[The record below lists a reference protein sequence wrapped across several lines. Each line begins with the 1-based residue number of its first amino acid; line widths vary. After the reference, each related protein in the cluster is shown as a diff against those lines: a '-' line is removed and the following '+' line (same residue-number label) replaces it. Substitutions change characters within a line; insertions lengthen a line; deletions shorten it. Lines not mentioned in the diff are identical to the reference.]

1 MQAKLIEVA
10 LRVILSRIRAKKESA
25 EDKSL
30 FITIAGT
37 AGFIILIAAVF
48 TYIVLN
54 PLSVLGTYFKDL
66 SIVQSIKEAVS
77 KDVIGSDGY
86 EEDLTTAGNSSLSDE
101 EMNEL
106 MSNPDINDV
115 IKKAIAFCDSKIKA
129 GCYYSQ
135 AERTSGRAYD
145 CSSLMWYAYR
155 SVGILLSDSQG
166 YNGWPPTACYE
177 AIFCEKHNY
186 VVNYSDVKP
195 GDLLF
200 FRRERAAAE
209 GRYKGIGH
217 VAMYVGKE
225 MMVEAKGKKYGLTY
239 SRVNTSTLVMVGRPV
254 LKLK

>member
-1 MQAKLIEVA
+1 MQAKLIEIA
-10 LRVILSRIRAKKESA
+10 LRVILSRIRARNEAK
-25 EDKSL
+25 EDKNL
-30 FITIAGT
+30 FITIAGIV
-37 AGFIILIAAVF
+37 AFIILIAGVF

-54 PLSVLGTYFKDL
+54 PLNVLGTYFTDL
-66 SIVQSIKEAVS
+66 SVVESIKKAVS

-106 MSNPDINDV
+106 MNDPTINDV

-135 AERTSGRAYD
+135 PERASGRAYD

-177 AIFCEKHNY
+177 ASFCEKHNY
-186 VVNYSDVKP
+186 VVNYKDVKP

-200 FRRERAAAE
+200 FRREQAE
-209 GRYKGIGH
+209 AERRYKGIGH
-217 VAMYVGKE
+217 VAMYVGKG
-225 MMVEAKGKKYGLTY
+225 MMVEAKGRRYGLCY
-239 SRVNTSTLVMVGRPV
+239 SSVNTSSLVMVGRPV